1 MRPKKE
7 ADAHKIIKAM
17 RFYLG
22 MTQEEAAKRC
32 GISLCVYQKYENIPG
47 ELFIGRFS
55 GVYRM
60 LRMLNLEPGDLLAG
74 NYKLNDLDH
83 RVTSRRTGPLNTILR
98 KALQNCCPVV
108 SK

>member
-1 MRPKKE
+1 MIIYLKFSNEYVNIPSSECKGGVSMRPKKE

-47 ELFIGRFS
+47 ELFIGS
-55 GVYRM
+55 
-60 LRMLNLEPGDLLAG
+60 DL
-74 NYKLNDLDH
+74 
-83 RVTSRRTGPLNTILR
+83 
-98 KALQNCCPVV
+98 
-108 SK
+108 